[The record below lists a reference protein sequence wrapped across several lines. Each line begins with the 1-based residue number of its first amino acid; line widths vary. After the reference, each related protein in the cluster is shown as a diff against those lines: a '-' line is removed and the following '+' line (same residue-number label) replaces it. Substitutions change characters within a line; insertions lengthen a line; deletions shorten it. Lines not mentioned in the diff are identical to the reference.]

1 MSSISCSVRA
11 SGSFCRQKSIIM
23 RESFLSLMS
32 YLDVRESAPSEMVPS
47 KCCMRVSGERSV
59 WYCRNKVTRRQDS
72 GLNPA

>member
-1 MSSISCSVRA
+1 
-11 SGSFCRQKSIIM
+11 M